1 MKRFELLLALI
12 CCVPLLAMAGKK
24 KAKVVEEPAKPDTV
38 TIDQFSYAIG
48 KANTNGLIEYL
59 IQRAGIDTTYM
70 DDFLRG
76 FNEGIITVAD
86 RKEKARLAGLD
97 IREQVENQIIPQIS
111 KQVNGTDS
119 ALNKRLFIA
128 GFRDGITGNND
139 YMNISMDSTQTL
151 VRKQMEY
158 YHAAQM
164 ESKYGENRRAG
175 EEFLKKNAKEK
186 DVVTTASGLQY
197 KILTKGE
204 GEVPTATQRV
214 KVNYEGKL
222 LDGTVFDSSYERGNP
237 ATFGCNQVI
246 KGWQEA
252 LTMMP
257 VGSKWQLFI
266 PQELAYGDREAGKI
280 PPFSMLTFTVE
291 LLSIEK

>member
-1 MKRFELLLALI
+1 
-12 CCVPLLAMAGKK
+12 
-24 KAKVVEEPAKPDTV
+24 
-38 TIDQFSYAIG
+38 
-48 KANTNGLIEYL
+48 
-59 IQRAGIDTTYM
+59 
-70 DDFLRG
+70 
-76 FNEGIITVAD
+76 
-86 RKEKARLAGLD
+86 
-97 IREQVENQIIPQIS
+97 
-111 KQVNGTDS
+111 
-119 ALNKRLFIA
+119 
-128 GFRDGITGNND
+128 
-139 YMNISMDSTQTL
+139 
-151 VRKQMEY
+151 
-158 YHAAQM
+158 
-164 ESKYGENRRAG
+164 
-175 EEFLKKNAKEK
+175 
-186 DVVTTASGLQY
+186 
-197 KILTKGE
+197 
-204 GEVPTATQRV
+204 VPTATQRV